1 MFLYG
6 INCSAL
12 PSEITYVD
20 DKKLQHYG
28 ENLGEASNSYKKIR
42 TKKETEFSFL
52 KDCDVLGIDVKF
64 VTEDYELS
72 DENEWL
78 VSLYYTIPFLSYG
91 EKISD
96 FHFIKKK
103 FAEEVWTHKFSYSN
117 VKSTDMDEKPILYP
131 ADFNCYITDD
141 NNQ

>member
-1 MFLYG
+1 ML
-6 INCSAL
+6 ND
-12 PSEITYVD
+12 EIIKLMVKSISPEN
-20 DKKLQHYG
+20 KK
-28 ENLGEASNSYKKIR
+28 
-42 TKKETEFSFL
+42 
-52 KDCDVLGIDVKF
+52 
-64 VTEDYELS
+64 DYELS

-117 VKSTDMDEKPILYP
+117 VKSTDMDEKTILYP

-141 NNQ
+141 NNQSINYKYINTYCLKRKKDLF